1 MLVTGSYDFYYLNN
15 YDEYCDILKLMYIRH
30 YLVTFPDNSVV
41 WNILNICTKLSLCES
56 IR

>member
-1 MLVTGSYDFYYLNN
+1 MLVAGSYDFYYLNN

>member
-1 MLVTGSYDFYYLNN
+1 LECASLKRKVVFLMLVTGSYDFYYLNN

-41 WNILNICTKLSLCES
+41 
-56 IR
+56 

>member
-1 MLVTGSYDFYYLNN
+1 MPFSQKERLFLDASVTGSYDFYYLNN

-41 WNILNICTKLSLCES
+41 
-56 IR
+56 